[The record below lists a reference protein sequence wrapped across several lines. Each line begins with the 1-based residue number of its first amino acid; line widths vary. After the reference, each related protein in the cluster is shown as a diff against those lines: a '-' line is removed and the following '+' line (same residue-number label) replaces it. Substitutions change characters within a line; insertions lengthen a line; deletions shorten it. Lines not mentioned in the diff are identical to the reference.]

1 MRAIEK
7 RNLVAHYYDPNANS
21 DKVYMACVRQDGS
34 RWLVIG
40 KWGRRGKNISSQVK
54 LTTQVEKM
62 ALLEQRNLFNAKLR
76 EGYVDIESPNYNGTL
91 TMQSVEVRDNLEPE
105 ANEEEQLV
113 EKKSKS
119 DSMESATG
127 NSSFALGN
135 KDFATPEYD
144 LNPAANMVAVCLN
157 NSGAEEKF
165 DVGVEY
171 VFETHKD
178 KSMIWV
184 WDKFGVKGEFF
195 KERFKLKKA

>member
-1 MRAIEK
+1 MRTIEK

-34 RWLVIG
+34 KWLVIG

-54 LTTQVEKM
+54 LTTQVEQM

-76 EGYVDIESPNYNGTL
+76 EGYVDIESTSYTGTL
-91 TMQSVEVRDNLEPE
+91 TLQSAEVRGNLEPE
-105 ANEEEQLV
+105 ANEEKQSV
-113 EKKSKS
+113 SKKSKPEKKDLSQMDSS
-119 DSMESATG
+119 DSPW
-127 NSSFALGN
+127 
-135 KDFATPEYD
+135 DD
-144 LNPAANMVAVCLN
+144 LNTAVNMVAVCLN

-184 WDKFGVKGEFF
+184 YDKFGVKGEFF
-195 KERFKLKKA
+195 KERFELKKAQ